1 MDALRKKARELLEN
15 KTVQVVIGYES
26 GTDNNVRAAFIT
38 DPDKTD
44 KLIHDERCV
53 QNIALY
59 VVKSE
64 VHRLGKMAIVAN
76 VSSMRS
82 LNVMIS
88 ENQVKEENIVVLTVT
103 PDGNVKSFTG
113 FDEVE
118 AYLRTMNLDIFTKD
132 KEALAKI
139 KNLSVQERWDYWQ
152 QELSRCIRCY
162 ACRATCPMCF
172 CKRCIT
178 DCNQPNWIPV
188 STHINGNFDWHITRA
203 MHLVGRCVSCGD
215 CGRAC
220 PVYIPIHMLTIFTA
234 SETLEQ
240 YGVTAGATRKQDSV
254 LSTFKPDDKEN
265 FII

>member
-1 MDALRKKARELLEN
+1 MEALRQKAKELLET

-38 DPDKTD
+38 DPAKAG
-44 KLIHDERCV
+44 KLIHDDRCI
-53 QNIALY
+53 QNLAVYI
-59 VVKSE
+59 VKSE
-64 VHRLGKMAIVAN
+64 VRRMGKVAILAN
-76 VSSMRS
+76 VSAMRS

-88 ENQVKEENIVVLTVT
+88 EKQVREENTLVMTVT
-103 PDGNVKSFTG
+103 PSGELKVFAS

-118 AYLRTMNLDIFTKD
+118 AWLKTMDLGIFEKD
-132 KEALAKI
+132 RKDLEKLKAM
-139 KNLSVQERWDYWQ
+139 NQQERWDYWQ
-152 QELSRCIRCY
+152 SELARCIRCY
-162 ACRATCPMCF
+162 ACRATCPMCY
-172 CKRCIT
+172 CKRCVT

-188 STHINGNFDWHITRA
+188 STHINGNFNWHITRA

-220 PVYIPIHMLTIFTA
+220 PVDIPIHLLTIFTA
-234 SETLEQ
+234 SESLELF
-240 YGVTAGATRKQDSV
+240 GATAGASRHMDSV